1 VIGKG
6 IAMMKHLLVT
16 GGAGFIGSN
25 FVRYMLNKHSDYKI
39 TVLDALT
46 YAGHTENLEDVWNDP
61 RFRFIKGDIRKA
73 QDVQEPIRE
82 ADVVVN
88 FAAETHVD
96 RSICDPEA
104 FITTDI
110 LGVYTLMEAC
120 RRNPVELFVQV
131 STDEVYGDIES
142 GYAKETD
149 PVSPNS
155 PYSASK
161 AGGELLAR
169 AYWRTYGVPV
179 IVTRGSNT
187 YGPYQQPEKLIPL
200 FVTNAMENKPLP
212 VYGDGMQIRDWLH
225 VLDHCSGIETVML
238 KGKPGEIYNIGGD
251 NLRPNIEIVKIIL
264 EVTGKDESLIR
275 HVEDRPGHDRRYAL
289 DSSKLLSLGW
299 RREHDFETGIRETIR
314 WYMQNQEWW
323 RRIKESEEHKKF
335 AEQWYATRQ

>member
-1 VIGKG
+1 
-6 IAMMKHLLVT
+6 MKNLLVT

-25 FVRYMLNKHSDYKI
+25 FVRYMLRKHSDLKI

-61 RFRFIKGDIRKA
+61 RFRFIKGDIRNA
-73 QDVQEPIRE
+73 QDVEEPIRE
-82 ADVVVN
+82 ADLVVN
-88 FAAETHVD
+88 FAAESHVD

-120 RRNPVELFVQV
+120 RRNPVELFVQI

-142 GYAKETD
+142 GFAKETD

-179 IVTRGSNT
+179 VITRGSNT

-200 FVTNAMENKPLP
+200 FVTNALEDKPLP

-275 HVEDRPGHDRRYAL
+275 YVEDRPGHDRRYAL
-289 DSSKLLSLGW
+289 DSSKLLALGW
-299 RREHDFETGIRETIR
+299 RREHDFDTGIRETIR
-314 WYMQNQEWW
+314 WYMENQEWW
-323 RRIKESEEHKKF
+323 RKIKESEEHKKF
-335 AEQWYATRQ
+335 AEKWYATRK